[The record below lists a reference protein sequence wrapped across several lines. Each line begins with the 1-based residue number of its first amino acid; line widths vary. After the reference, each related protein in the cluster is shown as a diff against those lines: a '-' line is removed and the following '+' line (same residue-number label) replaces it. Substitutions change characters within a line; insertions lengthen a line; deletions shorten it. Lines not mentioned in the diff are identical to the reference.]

1 MGSNIIWD
9 GDTPVCNFAVT
20 DLEKQILDVEGVVVI
35 FRHPKKQPVKVT
47 HYKGYLRYLNN
58 PVREGAKVRDIF
70 KRIARI
76 VKDEYE
82 FVAIRNDGTVALQT
96 DFVSRIKRNG
106 V

>member
-1 MGSNIIWD
+1 MNSDIKWD
-9 GDTPVCNFAVT
+9 GDTPICNMSVV
-20 DLEKQILDVEGVVVI
+20 DLERQILEVEGIVVI

-47 HYKGYLRYLNN
+47 HYKGYFRYLNN
-58 PVREGAKVRDIF
+58 PVGEGAKVRDVI

-96 DFVSRIKRNG
+96 DFVEKIKR
-106 V
+106 